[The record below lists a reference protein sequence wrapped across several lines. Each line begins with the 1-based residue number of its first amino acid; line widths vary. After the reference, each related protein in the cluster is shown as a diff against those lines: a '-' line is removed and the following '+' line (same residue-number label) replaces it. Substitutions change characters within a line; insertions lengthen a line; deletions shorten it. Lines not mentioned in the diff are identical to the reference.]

1 MPVKVAPSLLAAD
14 FARLGAELAAVEQA
28 GADWLHFDIMDGH
41 FVPNISYG
49 ADVVKALRAQSSLFF
64 DVHLMIAPV
73 DNYIESFAQAG
84 ANLISFHI
92 EAGAHADRTLQLIK
106 SFGVQA
112 GIVLNPATPL
122 DSLRWLL
129 DQVDLVLLMSVNPGF
144 GGQKFIEHSVDK
156 VRELAALRGERDFL
170 IEVDGGVGAANAGA
184 LVEAGADVLVAGSAI
199 FGQPDYRQAIAR
211 LR

>member
-1 MPVKVAPSLLAAD
+1 MAVKIAPSLLAAD
-14 FARLGAELAAVEQA
+14 FARLGAELEAVEQA

-49 ADVVKALRAQSSLFF
+49 ADIVKALRAQSSLFF

-73 DNYIESFAQAG
+73 DNYIESFAHAG

-129 DQVDLVLLMSVNPGF
+129 DKVDLVLLMSVNPGF

-170 IEVDGGVGAANAGA
+170 IEVDGGVGGANAGA

-199 FGQPDYRQAIAR
+199 FGQPDYGQAITK

>member
-14 FARLGAELAAVEQA
+14 FAKLGAELAAVEQA

-73 DNYIESFAQAG
+73 DNYIEGFVEAG

-184 LVEAGADVLVAGSAI
+184 LLEAGADVLVAGSAI
-199 FGQPDYRQAIAR
+199 FGQPDYKQAIAS

>member
-1 MPVKVAPSLLAAD
+1 MAVKIAPSLLAAD
-14 FARLGAELAAVEQA
+14 FARLGAELEAVEQA

-49 ADVVKALRAQSSLFF
+49 ADIVKALRAQSSLFF

-73 DNYIESFAQAG
+73 DNYIESFVEAG
-84 ANLISFHI
+84 ADLISFHI

-129 DQVDLVLLMSVNPGF
+129 DKVDLVLLMSVNPGF

-170 IEVDGGVGAANAGA
+170 IEVDGGVGGANAAA
-184 LVEAGADVLVAGSAI
+184 LIEAGADVLVAGSAI
-199 FGQPDYRQAIAR
+199 FGQSDYKNAIAR

>member
-1 MPVKVAPSLLAAD
+1 MAVKIAPSLLAAD
-14 FARLGAELAAVEQA
+14 FARLGAELEAVEQA

-170 IEVDGGVGAANAGA
+170 IEVDGGVGATNAGA
-184 LVEAGADVLVAGSAI
+184 LIDAGADVLVAGSAI

>member
-1 MPVKVAPSLLAAD
+1 MSVKVAPSLLAAD

-73 DNYIESFAQAG
+73 DNYIESFVEAG

-144 GGQKFIEHSVDK
+144 GGQKFIEQSIDK

-184 LVEAGADVLVAGSAI
+184 LLEAGADVLVAGSAI
-199 FGQPDYRQAIAR
+199 FGQPDYGQAIAR

>member
-14 FARLGAELAAVEQA
+14 FAKLGAELAAVEQA

-73 DNYIESFAQAG
+73 DNYIEGFVEAG

-184 LVEAGADVLVAGSAI
+184 LLEAGADVLVAGSAI

>member
-1 MPVKVAPSLLAAD
+1 MAVKIAPSLLAAD
-14 FARLGAELAAVEQA
+14 FARLGAELEAVEQA

-49 ADVVKALRAQSSLFF
+49 ADVVQALRAQSSLFF

-73 DNYIESFAQAG
+73 DNYIEGFVEAG

-184 LVEAGADVLVAGSAI
+184 LLEAGADVLVAGSAI
-199 FGQPDYRQAIAR
+199 FGQPDYKQAIAS

>member
-14 FARLGAELAAVEQA
+14 FAKLGAELEAIEQA

-49 ADVVKALRAQSSLFF
+49 ADVVQALRAQSSLFF

-73 DNYIESFAQAG
+73 DNYIEGFVEAG

-184 LVEAGADVLVAGSAI
+184 LLEAGADVLVAGSAI
-199 FGQPDYRQAIAR
+199 FGQPDYKQAIAS

>member
-14 FARLGAELAAVEQA
+14 FAKLGAELEAVEQA

-122 DSLRWLL
+122 DSLHWLL
-129 DQVDLVLLMSVNPGF
+129 DKVDLVLLMSVNPGF
-144 GGQKFIEHSVDK
+144 GGQKFIEQSVDK

>member
-129 DQVDLVLLMSVNPGF
+129 DKVDLVLLMSVNPGF
-144 GGQKFIEHSVDK
+144 GGQKFIEQSVDK

-184 LVEAGADVLVAGSAI
+184 LLEAGADVLVAGSAI
-199 FGQPDYRQAIAR
+199 FGQPDYGQAIAR

>member
-1 MPVKVAPSLLAAD
+1 MAVKIAPSLLAAD
-14 FARLGAELAAVEQA
+14 FARLGAELEAVEQA

-122 DSLRWLL
+122 DSLHWLL
-129 DQVDLVLLMSVNPGF
+129 DKVDLVLLMSVNPGF
-144 GGQKFIEHSVDK
+144 GGQKFIEQSVDK
-156 VRELAALRGERDFL
+156 VRELAALRGERDFR

>member
-1 MPVKVAPSLLAAD
+1 MAVKIAPSLLAAD
-14 FARLGAELAAVEQA
+14 FARLGAELEAVEQA

-122 DSLRWLL
+122 DSLHWLL
-129 DQVDLVLLMSVNPGF
+129 DKVDLVLLMSVNPGF
-144 GGQKFIEHSVDK
+144 GGQKFIEQSVDK

-184 LVEAGADVLVAGSAI
+184 LVNAGADVLVAGSAI

>member
-14 FARLGAELAAVEQA
+14 FTRLGAELEAVEQA

-129 DQVDLVLLMSVNPGF
+129 DKVDLVLLMSVNPGF

-184 LVEAGADVLVAGSAI
+184 LLEAGADVLVAGSAI

>member
-14 FARLGAELAAVEQA
+14 FARLGAELEAVEQA

-129 DQVDLVLLMSVNPGF
+129 DKVDLVLLMSVNPGF

-170 IEVDGGVGAANAGA
+170 IEVDGGVGGANAGA

-199 FGQPDYRQAIAR
+199 FGQPDYGQAITK

>member
-122 DSLRWLL
+122 DSLHWLL
-129 DQVDLVLLMSVNPGF
+129 DKVDLVLLMSVNPGF

-199 FGQPDYRQAIAR
+199 FSQPDYRQAIAR

>member
-14 FARLGAELAAVEQA
+14 FAKLGAELAAVEQA

-73 DNYIESFAQAG
+73 DNYIEGFVEAG
-84 ANLISFHI
+84 ANLVSFHI

-184 LVEAGADVLVAGSAI
+184 LVNAGADVLVAGSAI
-199 FGQPDYRQAIAR
+199 FGQPDYSQAIAR

>member
-1 MPVKVAPSLLAAD
+1 MAVKIAPSLLAAD
-14 FARLGAELAAVEQA
+14 FARLGAELEAVEQA

-73 DNYIESFAQAG
+73 DNYIESFVEAG
-84 ANLISFHI
+84 ADLISFHI

-129 DQVDLVLLMSVNPGF
+129 DKVDLVLLMSVNPGF

-170 IEVDGGVGAANAGA
+170 IEVDGGVGGANAAA
-184 LVEAGADVLVAGSAI
+184 LIEAGADVLVAGSAI
-199 FGQPDYRQAIAR
+199 FGQSDYKNAIAR

>member
-1 MPVKVAPSLLAAD
+1 MAVKIAPSLLAAD
-14 FARLGAELAAVEQA
+14 FARLGAELEAVEQA

-122 DSLRWLL
+122 DSLHWLL
-129 DQVDLVLLMSVNPGF
+129 DKVDLVLLMSVNPGF

-184 LVEAGADVLVAGSAI
+184 LAEAGADVLVAGSAI
-199 FGQPDYRQAIAR
+199 FGQPDYGQAIAR

>member
-14 FARLGAELAAVEQA
+14 FAKLGAELEAVEQA

-144 GGQKFIEHSVDK
+144 GGQKFIEQSIDK

-184 LVEAGADVLVAGSAI
+184 LLEAGADVLVAGSAI
-199 FGQPDYRQAIAR
+199 FGQPDYGQAIAR

>member
-1 MPVKVAPSLLAAD
+1 MAVKIAPSLLAAD
-14 FARLGAELAAVEQA
+14 FARLGAELEAVEQA

-122 DSLRWLL
+122 DSLHWLL
-129 DQVDLVLLMSVNPGF
+129 DKVDLVLLMSVNPGF
-144 GGQKFIEHSVDK
+144 GGQKFIEQSVDK

-184 LVEAGADVLVAGSAI
+184 LAEAGADVLVAGSAI

>member
-1 MPVKVAPSLLAAD
+1 MAVKIAPSLLAAD
-14 FARLGAELAAVEQA
+14 FARLGAELEAVEQA

-122 DSLRWLL
+122 DSLHWLL
-129 DQVDLVLLMSVNPGF
+129 DKVDLVLLMSVNPGF
-144 GGQKFIEHSVDK
+144 GGQKFIEQSVDK

-170 IEVDGGVGAANAGA
+170 IEVDGGIGAANAGA
-184 LVEAGADVLVAGSAI
+184 LLEAGADVLVAGSAI
-199 FGQPDYRQAIAR
+199 FGQPDYGQAIAR

>member
-1 MPVKVAPSLLAAD
+1 MAVKIAPSLLAAD
-14 FARLGAELAAVEQA
+14 FARLGAELEAVEQA

-49 ADVVKALRAQSSLFF
+49 ADIVKALRAQSSLFF

-129 DQVDLVLLMSVNPGF
+129 DKVDLVLLMSVNPGF

-170 IEVDGGVGAANAGA
+170 IEVDGGVGAANAAA
-184 LVEAGADVLVAGSAI
+184 LIEAGADVLVAGSAI
-199 FGQPDYRQAIAR
+199 FGQPDYKSAIAK

>member
-1 MPVKVAPSLLAAD
+1 MSVKVAPSLLAAD

-73 DNYIESFAQAG
+73 DNYIESFVEAG

-144 GGQKFIEHSVDK
+144 GGQKFIEQSIDK

-184 LVEAGADVLVAGSAI
+184 LVNAGADVLVAGSAI
-199 FGQPDYRQAIAR
+199 FGQPDYSQAIAR

>member
-1 MPVKVAPSLLAAD
+1 MAVKIAPSLLAAD
-14 FARLGAELAAVEQA
+14 FARLGAELEAVEQA

-49 ADVVKALRAQSSLFF
+49 ADIVKALRAQSSLFF

-84 ANLISFHI
+84 ADLISFHI

-129 DQVDLVLLMSVNPGF
+129 DKVDLVLLMSVNPGF

-170 IEVDGGVGAANAGA
+170 IEVDGGVGAANAAA
-184 LVEAGADVLVAGSAI
+184 LIEAGADVLVAGSAI
-199 FGQPDYRQAIAR
+199 FGQPDYKSAIAK

>member
-1 MPVKVAPSLLAAD
+1 MAVKIAPSLLAAD
-14 FARLGAELAAVEQA
+14 FARLGAELEAVEQA

-49 ADVVKALRAQSSLFF
+49 ADIVKALRAQSSLFF

-73 DNYIESFAQAG
+73 NNYIESFVEAG
-84 ANLISFHI
+84 ADLISFHI

-129 DQVDLVLLMSVNPGF
+129 DKVDLVLLMSVNPGF

-170 IEVDGGVGAANAGA
+170 IEVDGGVGGANAAA
-184 LVEAGADVLVAGSAI
+184 LIEAGADVLVAGSAI
-199 FGQPDYRQAIAR
+199 FGQSDYKNAIAR

>member
-1 MPVKVAPSLLAAD
+1 MAVKIAPSLLAAD
-14 FARLGAELAAVEQA
+14 FARLGAELEAVEQA

-122 DSLRWLL
+122 DSLHWLL
-129 DQVDLVLLMSVNPGF
+129 DKVDLVLLMSVNPGF
-144 GGQKFIEHSVDK
+144 GGQKFISHSVDK
-156 VRELAALRGERDFL
+156 VRELSALRGERDFL
-170 IEVDGGVGAANAGA
+170 IEVDGGIGAANAGA
-184 LVEAGADVLVAGSAI
+184 LLEAGADVLVAGSAI

>member
-14 FARLGAELAAVEQA
+14 FAKLGAELEAVEQA

-49 ADVVKALRAQSSLFF
+49 ADVVQALRAQSSLFF

-73 DNYIESFAQAG
+73 DNYIEGFVEAG

-144 GGQKFIEHSVDK
+144 GGQKFIEHSVD
-156 VRELAALRGERDFL
+156 
-170 IEVDGGVGAANAGA
+170 
-184 LVEAGADVLVAGSAI
+184 
-199 FGQPDYRQAIAR
+199 
-211 LR
+211 

>member
-1 MPVKVAPSLLAAD
+1 MAVKIAPSLLAAD
-14 FARLGAELAAVEQA
+14 FARLGAELEAVEQA

-49 ADVVKALRAQSSLFF
+49 ADIVKALRAQSSLFF

-73 DNYIESFAQAG
+73 DNYIESFAHAG

-129 DQVDLVLLMSVNPGF
+129 DKVDLVLLMSVNPGF

-170 IEVDGGVGAANAGA
+170 IEVDGGVGGANAAA
-184 LVEAGADVLVAGSAI
+184 LIEAGADVLVAGSAI
-199 FGQPDYRQAIAR
+199 FGQSDYKNAIAR

>member
-1 MPVKVAPSLLAAD
+1 MSVKVAPSLLAAD

-73 DNYIESFAQAG
+73 DNYIESFVEAG

-144 GGQKFIEHSVDK
+144 GGQKFIEQSVDK
-156 VRELAALRGERDFL
+156 VRELAALRGERDFR

>member
-1 MPVKVAPSLLAAD
+1 MAVKIAPSLLAAD
-14 FARLGAELAAVEQA
+14 FARLGAELEAVEQA

-122 DSLRWLL
+122 DSLHWLL
-129 DQVDLVLLMSVNPGF
+129 DKVDLVLLMSVNPGF

-184 LVEAGADVLVAGSAI
+184 LAEAGADVLVAGSAI

>member
-144 GGQKFIEHSVDK
+144 GGQKFIEQSVDK

-199 FGQPDYRQAIAR
+199 FRQPDYRQAIAQ

>member
-1 MPVKVAPSLLAAD
+1 MAVKIAPSLLAAD
-14 FARLGAELAAVEQA
+14 FARLGAELEAVEQA

-122 DSLRWLL
+122 DSLHWLL
-129 DQVDLVLLMSVNPGF
+129 DKVDLVLLMSVNPGF

-199 FGQPDYRQAIAR
+199 FSQPDYRQAIAR

>member
-144 GGQKFIEHSVDK
+144 GGQKFIEQSVDK

-184 LVEAGADVLVAGSAI
+184 LLEAGADVLVAGSAI
-199 FGQPDYRQAIAR
+199 FGQPDYGQAIAR

>member
-14 FARLGAELAAVEQA
+14 FAKLGAELEAVEQA

-49 ADVVKALRAQSSLFF
+49 ADVVQALRAQSSLFF

-73 DNYIESFAQAG
+73 DNYIEGFVEAG

-184 LVEAGADVLVAGSAI
+184 LLEAGADVLVAGSAI
-199 FGQPDYRQAIAR
+199 FGQPDYKQAIAS

>member
-14 FARLGAELAAVEQA
+14 FARLGAELEAVEQA

-144 GGQKFIEHSVDK
+144 GGQKFIEQSVDK

-170 IEVDGGVGAANAGA
+170 IEVDGGVGGANAGT

-199 FGQPDYRQAIAR
+199 FGQPDYGQAITK

>member
-1 MPVKVAPSLLAAD
+1 MAVKIAPSLLAAD
-14 FARLGAELAAVEQA
+14 FARLGAELEAVEQA

-49 ADVVKALRAQSSLFF
+49 ADVVKALRSQSSLFF

-84 ANLISFHI
+84 ADLISFHI
-92 EAGAHADRTLQLIK
+92 EAGAHADRILQLIK

-129 DQVDLVLLMSVNPGF
+129 DKVDLVLLMSVNPGF

-184 LVEAGADVLVAGSAI
+184 LLEAGADVLVAGSAI
-199 FGQPDYRQAIAR
+199 FGQPDYKNAIAK

>member
-14 FARLGAELAAVEQA
+14 FAKLGAELEAVEQA

-73 DNYIESFAQAG
+73 DNYIEGFVEAG

-184 LVEAGADVLVAGSAI
+184 LLEAGADVLVAGSAI
-199 FGQPDYRQAIAR
+199 FGQPDYKQAIAS

>member
-1 MPVKVAPSLLAAD
+1 MSVKVAPSLLAAD
-14 FARLGAELAAVEQA
+14 FARLGAELEAVEQA

-73 DNYIESFAQAG
+73 DNYIESFVEAG

-170 IEVDGGVGAANAGA
+170 IEVDGGVGAANAGT
-184 LVEAGADVLVAGSAI
+184 LLEAGADVLVAGSAI
-199 FGQPDYRQAIAR
+199 FGQPDYGQAIAQ